1 MNLGSILLFAAVI
14 AIANAT
20 PGPTIL
26 TLIARVLSMGPAR
39 NIGFAIGLVLG
50 DVLWLAT
57 AVFGLAALAREA
69 HEVMVVLKYA
79 GAAYLIYLAY
89 RMWTAPIADPVQD
102 DGGRKLRPGS
112 IAGSIA
118 GGLAMAI
125 SNPKT
130 MLFYLALL
138 PNLVPLTTISAT
150 SFAELS
156 VLLVVVYSAVLAAY
170 MVSVAYA
177 RRLIASPRALRYTNR
192 GSAILMTG
200 TAAMVATRS

>member
-1 MNLGSILLFAAVI
+1 MDLGSILLFAAVV
-14 AIANAT
+14 AIANA

-26 TLIARVLSMGPAR
+26 TLIARILSMGPAR

-69 HEVMVVLKYA
+69 HEIMVVLKYA

-89 RMWTAPIADPVQD
+89 KMWTAPVADPMQGAS
-102 DGGRKLRPGS
+102 GGKLRL
-112 IAGSIA
+112 GSIA

-125 SNPKT
+125 GNPKT

-138 PNLVPLTTISAT
+138 PNLAPLAHVGVAT
-150 SFAELS
+150 FLELS
-156 VLLVVVYSAVLAAY
+156 LLLTLVYVPVLAAY
-170 MVSVAYA
+170 ITSATYA
-177 RRLIASPRALRYTNR
+177 RRLIGSPRTLRYANR

-200 TAAMVATRS
+200 TAAIVATR